1 MNQTHIPLVTPLNR
15 ALHIELYNE
24 KWFNNPINTSIPQIT
39 YNHGTLKF
47 PNELFSL
54 LPFVSQ
60 MYKGTDIPP
69 PKQLIEAEDPS
80 RLSSPSLSVV
90 YNSLANSD
98 CLFFI

>member
-1 MNQTHIPLVTPLNR
+1 MNQNHIPLVTPLNR

-54 LPFVSQ
+54 LPL
-60 MYKGTDIPP
+60 YKGSDISP

-80 RLSSPSLSVV
+80 RLSSSSLSVV